1 MQPAAALIKAST
13 AAVNLVLPLAQPA
26 DAVLRNF
33 FGANRELGS
42 HDRAFVAET
51 VFTVLRHKRLLESL
65 ITRPT
70 PRKLVLGSLLK
81 LQGYSLG
88 QLEPLLKAE
97 DRDWAVQLKSANVES
112 LTPAVRLSLPDWLY
126 ERLVA
131 EYAEQEAVAFGRAT
145 LKSAPLDLRVNTL
158 LADRD
163 RVLEELRATGLAAEP
178 TRWSPIG
185 IRLAGKPAINRHPS
199 FTRGAIEVQDEG
211 SQLLGYLVAPK
222 RREMVVDFCAGAG
235 GKTLMMGALMQSVGR
250 LYALDVSEKRLNNLK
265 PRLKRSGLS
274 NVHPQLIQGENDI
287 KVKRLAGKIDRVL
300 VDAPCSGLGTLR
312 RNPDLKWRQSPEAV
326 VELSAKQ
333 RAILNGAATL
343 LKPGGRLVYATC
355 SVLPEENQA
364 IIEQFLG
371 THADFQVVSCQEIL
385 DEQRIALESGVFL
398 ELRPQRHDTDA
409 FFAAVLERRPCPK

>member
-1 MQPAAALIKAST
+1 MQPAVALTKAAT
-13 AAVNLVLPLAQPA
+13 AAVDLVLPLTHPA

-33 FGANRELGS
+33 FSANRGLGS

-65 ITRPT
+65 IAHPT
-70 PRKLVLGSLLK
+70 PRRLVLGSLLK

-97 DRDWAVQLKSANVES
+97 DRDWAVQLKSADVES
-112 LTPAVRLSLPDWLY
+112 LPPAVRLSLPDWLY

-131 EYAEQEAVAFGRAT
+131 EYTEQEAVDFGRAM

-158 LADRD
+158 LAERD
-163 RVLEELRATGLAAEP
+163 QVLEELRASGFAAEP
-178 TRWSPIG
+178 TPWSPIG

-199 FTRGAIEVQDEG
+199 FTRGAVEVQDEG

-235 GKTLMMGALMQSVGR
+235 GKTLMMGALMQSAGR
-250 LYALDVSEKRLNNLK
+250 LYALDISEKRLNNLK
-265 PRLKRSGLS
+265 PRLKRSALS
-274 NVHPQLIQGENDI
+274 NVHAQLIKGENDI

-371 THADFQVVSCQEIL
+371 THPDYQVVSCQKIL
-385 DEQRIALESGVFL
+385 NEQRIALECGAFL
-398 ELRPQRHDTDA
+398 ELRPQRHNTDA
-409 FFAAVLERRPCPK
+409 FFAAVLERRPALK

>member
-1 MQPAAALIKAST
+1 MQPTAALIKAAT
-13 AAVNLVLPLAQPA
+13 AAVDLVLPLAHPA
-26 DAVLRNF
+26 DAILRNF
-33 FGANRELGS
+33 FSANRALGS

-65 ITRPT
+65 IAHPS
-70 PRKLVLGSLLK
+70 PRKLVMGSLLK
-81 LQGYSLG
+81 LEGYSLG

-97 DRDWAVQLKSANVES
+97 DRDWAVKLKAADVES
-112 LTPAVRLSLPDWLY
+112 LPPAVRMSLPDWLY
-126 ERLVA
+126 ERLVS
-131 EYAEQEAVAFGRAT
+131 EYAEQEAVAFGRAM

-158 LADRD
+158 LGNRD
-163 RVLEELRATGLAAEP
+163 QVLEELRASGFAAEP
-178 TRWSPIG
+178 TPWSPVG

-199 FTRGAIEVQDEG
+199 FTRGAVEVQDEG

-235 GKTLMMGALMQSVGR
+235 GKTLMMGALMQSAGR
-250 LYALDVSEKRLNNLK
+250 LYAIDVSEKRLNNLK

-312 RNPDLKWRQSPEAV
+312 RNPDLKWRQSPQAV
-326 VELSAKQ
+326 VELCAKQ
-333 RAILNGAATL
+333 RAILTGAATL

-364 IIEQFLG
+364 IIEEFLG
-371 THADFQVVSCQEIL
+371 SHADFEVVSCQDIL
-385 DEQRIALESGVFL
+385 DEQRIGLESGVFL
-398 ELRPQRHDTDA
+398 ELRPHRHDTDA
-409 FFAAVLERRPCPK
+409 FFAAVLERRPRPK